1 MPQARCLV
9 TVLLV
14 GLAFFGLNSPAARG
28 QDFILP
34 YNKSPETAAEFW
46 AASKYEL
53 GLGNHQRVAEML
65 RRFQERLAALGAE
78 EQDKL
83 LLAIY
88 DRDGLSPLLRMANL
102 KPVRETKIKDPAT
115 EKEEPVADVLIR
127 RVTNAIEQ
135 RAGDPGRIEFFVN
148 NLSKSA
154 EERAYAITQLRIA
167 GARAVPYM
175 VAVLRN
181 AARQREHEQIIAALV
196 RMDSGMAPALLAAL
210 DANDP
215 YLTRVIFTVFQCR
228 ADDRIVPYLW
238 WFATAADV
246 SADLKAAARALL
258 ARFVPGQAV
267 NLREA
272 VTALTALSDR
282 FYRHEEQFVEPI
294 TIWKWEGQ
302 EGLVGTPAS
311 GSEAEEYY
319 GIYWAKKALS
329 LDAGYRPAQVLL
341 VSLALEKAIERS
353 GVEAPLARVAP
364 QVDSLLAGTSSALLE
379 EVLSRAMTDKRVLV
393 VLGAVR
399 ALGEAGEARLLRSQD
414 GSPTPLVKA
423 LSFPDA
429 RVQLA
434 AAEAILSI
442 PTPEGFVGASRLVR
456 VLSRALGSDGQPRA
470 CVAAGQRDI
479 AQRIAAALKQAG
491 FEAAAFSSGSELFK
505 HATANGEM
513 TLVVLDASL
522 GENDLPYTLSQ
533 LRTSAD
539 TAGVPIVLTGQE
551 ENARRLN
558 ALAGELPRTRVLTPT
573 PVTVDLW
580 KAEIEP
586 LLKDSQ
592 QPALSEA
599 ERRGQGPKALDLLL
613 RMARGEIPGYD
624 LRPAEAAIL
633 KALSSDELA
642 PAAAAVL
649 AYRPGQTHQR
659 ALADLALRDI
669 RSLPV
674 RTAAAIALRHHLQ
687 RFGVLLSPDQ
697 INGLVSLAG
706 TAQDPALR
714 EQALRLAAFLQPSA
728 ALEGA
733 RLLQFTPG
741 AKAKE
746 APKSDEPKSDEP
758 KPEEKKPENP

>member
-1 MPQARCLV
+1 MPQARSLV

-14 GLAFFGLNSPAARG
+14 GLAFFGLTTPRARG

-53 GLGNHQRVAEML
+53 GLGNHQRVAETL

-115 EKEEPVADVLIR
+115 DKEEPVADVLIR
-127 RVTNAIEQ
+127 RITKAIEQ

-154 EERAYAITQLRIA
+154 EERAYAFTQLRIA
-167 GARAVPYM
+167 GAKAVPYM

-181 AARQREHEQIIAALV
+181 AARQREHEQVMAALV
-196 RMDSGMAPALLAAL
+196 RMDSGMGPALLAAL

-215 YLTRVIFTVFQCR
+215 YLARVIFTVFQRR
-228 ADDRIVPYLW
+228 ADDRIIPYLW
-238 WFATAADV
+238 WFATAPDV
-246 SADLKAAARALL
+246 SADLKAAARTLL
-258 ARFVPGQAV
+258 AKFVPGQAV
-267 NLREA
+267 TLREA
-272 VTALTALSDR
+272 VASLTVLSDR
-282 FYRHEEQFVEPI
+282 FYRHEEQFAEPV

-302 EGLVGTPAS
+302 EGLVGSPAS
-311 GSEAEEYY
+311 VSEAEEYY
-319 GIYWAKKALS
+319 GVYWAKKALS

-341 VSLALEKAIERS
+341 VSLAMEKAFERG

-364 QVDSLLAGTSSALLE
+364 QLDSLLAGTSSTLLE
-379 EVLSRAMTDKRVLV
+379 DVLSRAMTDKRVPV

-399 ALGEAGEARLLRSQD
+399 ALGATGEARLLRSQD
-414 GSPTPLVKA
+414 GSPTPLVRA

-434 AAEAILSI
+434 AAEAILNI
-442 PTPEGFVGASRLVR
+442 PTPEGYVGASRVVR
-456 VLSRALGSDGQPRA
+456 VLSRALGSDTQPRA
-470 CVAAGQRDI
+470 YVAAGQRDI
-479 AQRIAAALKQAG
+479 AQKIAALLKQAG
-491 FEAAAFSSGSELFK
+491 FEAAAFSNGSELLK
-505 HATANGEM
+505 QATANGEVA
-513 TLVVLDASL
+513 LIVLDASL
-522 GENDLPYTLSQ
+522 GDNDLPYTLSQ
-533 LRTSAD
+533 LQTSAD
-539 TAGVPIVLTGQE
+539 IAGVPVVLTGQE

-558 ALAGELPRTRVLTPT
+558 ALAGNLPRTRVLTPT
-573 PVTVDLW
+573 PMTVELW

-586 LLKDSQ
+586 LLKDSR
-592 QPALSEA
+592 QPALSDA
-599 ERRGQGPKALDLLL
+599 ERRAQGPKALDLLL
-613 RMARGEIPGYD
+613 RIARGEIPGYD
-624 LRPAEAAIL
+624 LRPAEAAL
-633 KALSSDELA
+633 VKALGSDDLA

-649 AYRPGQTHQR
+649 AFRPGQTHQR
-659 ALADLALRDI
+659 VLADLTLRDI

-674 RTAAAIALRHHLQ
+674 RTAAALALRQHLQ
-687 RFGVLLSPDQ
+687 RFGVLLSSDQ
-697 INGLVSLAG
+697 INGVINLAG
-706 TAQDPALR
+706 SAQDPALR

-728 ALEGA
+728 ASEGA
-733 RLLQFTPG
+733 RLLQYTPG
-741 AKAKE
+741 ANAKA
-746 APKSDEPKSDEP
+746 APKSDEPKSDDP
-758 KPEEKKPENP
+758 KPEQKNPDNP